1 MNTTLLYISLFI
13 FLLIC
18 VYFLMPELFL
28 HFLGI
33 GSHKRQFSPG
43 VSFTFDDGPDPRY
56 TPRLLEILA
65 RQKIKACFFLVG
77 EKVEKYPALVKQI
90 RDEGHIIG
98 CHNYIHRHAWLLS
111 PWTSWKLWDKG
122 IESIKNITGQEPEY
136 IRPPWGGCNLVLY
149 FWSLSRGKK
158 IVVWNAHGFDW
169 QAKRMPHQIAD
180 RIVKRAQEGTI
191 ILLHDSGGEPGAP
204 ENTLAC
210 LDELCARIRKDRKL
224 PIVPLSFPN
233 WSWRRKLVFRIWEKW
248 EHLYAKIFDIKRIDD
263 NNLFRL
269 CLTRY
274 NGPDLIEEDK
284 VVATK
289 GDIVGEIHF
298 DNIRFQAVGT
308 DSQKTSLRAI
318 KLARRSFPALIN
330 YISTHPEHQNI
341 KVYLGITM
349 INRGVKPF
357 GFNVQEYPNRG
368 GQLIGW
374 LQKIIMRIYH
384 PSDQARKTASL
395 GQRPKIVWISKKALL
410 ERYTLNKQQQTERH
424 NHHTRD

>member
-1 MNTTLLYISLFI
+1 
-13 FLLIC
+13 
-18 VYFLMPELFL
+18 MPELFL

-77 EKVEKYPALVKQI
+77 EKAEKYPALVKQI